1 MALAIVPRE
10 RNLLAPQKPPADL
23 TCFPLADSGPN
34 SEPDDLTALAAELA
48 ADEAL
53 NPVEAISQ
61 ALALQHELMAF
72 AALWDVD
79 AALAGTPQ
87 TIP

>member
-1 MALAIVPRE
+1 MALAIVPCE

-23 TCFPLADSGPN
+23 TSFPLAHPAPN
-34 SEPDDLTALAAELA
+34 SEPDDLTALAADLA

-61 ALALQHELMAF
+61 ALALQHEIMAF
-72 AALWDVD
+72 AVLWDVD
-79 AALAGTPQ
+79 AELAGTPK